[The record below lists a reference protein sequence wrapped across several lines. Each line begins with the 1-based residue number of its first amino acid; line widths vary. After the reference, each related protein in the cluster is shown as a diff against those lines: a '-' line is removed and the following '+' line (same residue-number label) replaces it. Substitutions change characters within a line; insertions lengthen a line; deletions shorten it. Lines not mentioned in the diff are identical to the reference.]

1 MEEAVQLRH
10 DVVVVAAVDEAL
22 PAVVNEPAV
31 DV

>member
-1 MEEAVQLRH
+1 MEEAVELRD
-10 DVVVVAAVDEAL
+10 DVVRVVAIDEAF